1 MLLYEVVTSGFD
13 VFMLYFNNLDGTVM
27 TTDVNCS
34 YFVGQHVDLMVEA
47 EFLDVLEFRIH
58 FELRLLEEQLLV

>member
-13 VFMLYFNNLDGTVM
+13 VFLLCFNNLDGTVM
-27 TTDVNCS
+27 TTDVDWS